1 MTKITAV
8 IPAAGSGERF
18 GGIKQLKIMGGRPL
32 LFHTL
37 KPFID
42 SDLIFEI
49 VVVALKNDV
58 QQLSRELKSMIS
70 VKPVTVVAGGNTRQ
84 RSVFNGLK
92 AASDSSE
99 LICVHDAVR
108 PFVTKNLIE
117 KAVSGCSEHD
127 GVIVAQPSTDTIK
140 KVMDNQILETLQR
153 EIIWRAQTPQVFSK
167 SVLQEALKMAEEEN
181 IQGTDEAS
189 LLERIGYQVGFVEGS
204 SLNIKITTEEDWV
217 FAEAIYNHLQHD

>member
-1 MTKITAV
+1 MKITVV
-8 IPAAGSGERF
+8 IPAAGSGKRF
-18 GGIKQLKIMGGRPL
+18 GENKQLKILGDRPL
-32 LFHTL
+32 VFHTL

-42 SDLIFEI
+42 SELINEI
-49 VVVALKNDV
+49 VVVAPKNDV

-70 VKPVTVVAGGNTRQ
+70 VKSVMVVAGGNTRQ
-84 RSVFNGLK
+84 KSVFNGLK

-108 PFVTKNLIE
+108 PFVTKELIE
-117 KAVSGCSEHD
+117 KAVNACSEHD
-127 GVIVAQPSTDTIK
+127 GVIVAQSSTDTIK
-140 KVMDNQILETLQR
+140 KVMDDQIMETLPR
-153 EIIWRAQTPQVFSK
+153 ETIWRAQTPQVFSK
-167 SVLQEALKMAEEEN
+167 SALQEALKMAEDEN

-217 FAEAIYNHLQHD
+217 FAEAIFNHVQHD

>member
-1 MTKITAV
+1 MKITVV
-8 IPAAGSGERF
+8 IPAAGSGKRF
-18 GGIKQLKIMGGRPL
+18 GENKQLKILGDRPL
-32 LFHTL
+32 VFHTL

-42 SDLIFEI
+42 SELINEI
-49 VVVALKNDV
+49 VVVAPKNDV

-70 VKPVTVVAGGNTRQ
+70 VKSVMVVAGGNTRQ
-84 RSVFNGLK
+84 KSVFNGLK

-108 PFVTKNLIE
+108 PFVTKELIE
-117 KAVSGCSEHD
+117 KAVNACSEHD
-127 GVIVAQPSTDTIK
+127 GVIVAQSSTDTIK
-140 KVMDNQILETLQR
+140 KVMNDQIMETLPR
-153 EIIWRAQTPQVFSK
+153 ETIWRAQTPQVFSK
-167 SVLQEALKMAEEEN
+167 SALQEALKMAEDEN

-217 FAEAIYNHLQHD
+217 FAEAIFNHIQHD

>member
-1 MTKITAV
+1 
-8 IPAAGSGERF
+8 
-18 GGIKQLKIMGGRPL
+18 MGGRPL

-49 VVVALKNDV
+49 VVVAPKNDV

-70 VKPVTVVAGGNTRQ
+70 VKPVTVVSGGNTRQ
-84 RSVFNGLK
+84 KSVFNGLK

-117 KAVSGCSEHD
+117 KTVNACSEHD

>member
-1 MTKITAV
+1 
-8 IPAAGSGERF
+8 
-18 GGIKQLKIMGGRPL
+18 MGGRPL

-37 KPFID
+37 KSFIN

-49 VVVALKNDV
+49 VVVAPKDDV

-70 VKPVTVVAGGNTRQ
+70 VKSVMVVAGGNTRQ
-84 RSVFNGLK
+84 KSVFNGLK

-108 PFVTKNLIE
+108 PFVTKELIE
-117 KAVSGCSEHD
+117 KAVNACSEHD
-127 GVIVAQPSTDTIK
+127 GVIVAQSSTDTIK
-140 KVMDNQILETLQR
+140 KVMDDQILETLPR
-153 EIIWRAQTPQVFSK
+153 ETIWRAQTPQIFSK
-167 SVLQEALKMAEEEN
+167 SALQEGLKMAEDEN

-217 FAEAIYNHLQHD
+217 FAEAIFNHVQHD

>member
-1 MTKITAV
+1 M
-8 IPAAGSGERF
+8 
-18 GGIKQLKIMGGRPL
+18 
-32 LFHTL
+32 
-37 KPFID
+37 
-42 SDLIFEI
+42 
-49 VVVALKNDV
+49 
-58 QQLSRELKSMIS
+58 
-70 VKPVTVVAGGNTRQ
+70 
-84 RSVFNGLK
+84 
-92 AASDSSE
+92 
-99 LICVHDAVR
+99 
-108 PFVTKNLIE
+108 
-117 KAVSGCSEHD
+117 SGCSEHD

-167 SVLQEALKMAEEEN
+167 SALQEALKMAEEEN

>member
-1 MTKITAV
+1 MMKITAV

-18 GGIKQLKIMGGRPL
+18 GGKKQFKIMGGRPL

-42 SDLIFEI
+42 SELINEI
-49 VVVALKNDV
+49 VVVAPKNDV

-70 VKPVTVVAGGNTRQ
+70 VKPVMVVAGGNTRQ
-84 RSVFNGLK
+84 KSVFNGLK

-108 PFVTKNLIE
+108 PFVTKELIE
-117 KAVSGCSEHD
+117 KTVNACSEHD

-167 SVLQEALKMAEEEN
+167 SALQEALKMAEEEN

>member
-1 MTKITAV
+1 MMKITAV

-18 GGIKQLKIMGGRPL
+18 GGTKQLKIMGGRPL

-49 VVVALKNDV
+49 VVVAPKNDV

-84 RSVFNGLK
+84 KSVFNGLK
-92 AASDSSE
+92 VASDSSE

-108 PFVTKNLIE
+108 PFVTKELIE

-167 SVLQEALKMAEEEN
+167 SALQEALKMAEEEN

-204 SLNIKITTEEDWV
+204 SLNIKITTKEDWV

>member
-1 MTKITAV
+1 MTKITVV
-8 IPAAGSGERF
+8 IPAAGSGKRF
-18 GGIKQLKIMGGRPL
+18 GENKQLKILGDRPL
-32 LFHTL
+32 VFHTL

-42 SDLIFEI
+42 SELINEI
-49 VVVALKNDV
+49 VVVAPKNDV

-70 VKPVTVVAGGNTRQ
+70 VKSVMVVAGGNTRQ
-84 RSVFNGLK
+84 KSVFNGLK

-108 PFVTKNLIE
+108 PFVTKELIE
-117 KAVSGCSEHD
+117 KAVNACSEHD
-127 GVIVAQPSTDTIK
+127 GVIVAQSSTDTIK
-140 KVMDNQILETLQR
+140 KVMDDQIMETLPR
-153 EIIWRAQTPQVFSK
+153 ETIWRAQTPQVFSK
-167 SVLQEALKMAEEEN
+167 SALQEALKMAEDEN

-217 FAEAIYNHLQHD
+217 FAEAIFNHVQHD